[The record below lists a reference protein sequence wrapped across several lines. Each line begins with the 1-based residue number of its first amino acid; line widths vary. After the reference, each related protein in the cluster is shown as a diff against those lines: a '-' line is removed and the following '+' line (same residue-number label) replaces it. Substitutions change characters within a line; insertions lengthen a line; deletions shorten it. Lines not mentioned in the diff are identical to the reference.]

1 MRGKTL
7 PNSNP
12 LLFYTSSLQS
22 SLSDSAFVTSLLS
35 RAPETNGKALEIN
48 FGTKNRNSNH
58 QFQQEIT
65 QITGLFELDNFS
77 Q

>member
-22 SLSDSAFVTSLLS
+22 SLSNSAFVTSLLS

-48 FGTKNRNSNH
+48 FGRKT
-58 QFQQEIT
+58 ETVTI
-65 QITGLFELDNFS
+65 NFS
-77 Q
+77 KKLPK